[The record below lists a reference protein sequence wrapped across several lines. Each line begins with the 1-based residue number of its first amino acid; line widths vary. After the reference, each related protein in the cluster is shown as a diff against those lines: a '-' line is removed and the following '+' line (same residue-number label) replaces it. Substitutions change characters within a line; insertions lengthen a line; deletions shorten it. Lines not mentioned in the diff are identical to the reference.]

1 MFDQLCSVYSDS
13 HDNCG
18 RFVDRETGEIIQ
30 QMTIREFCLTDRWK
44 PVVDQLRAMV
54 AEYGEKA
61 AKARDDYREMKTLL
75 PGATPY
81 P

>member
-30 QMTIREFCLTDRWK
+30 NALNLAAQFLNE
-44 PVVDQLRAMV
+44 PHGV
-54 AEYGEKA
+54 AFAVADKGEKNML
-61 AKARDDYREMKTLL
+61 R
-75 PGATPY
+75 G
-81 P
+81 